1 MCIRDSKEST
11 DRVVEVIREV
21 GADLQQDNAFAA
33 FILEPVEIFGV
44 DSFGDS
50 AVVIKGRIKTKPMQK
65 WVTGREFLRR
75 LKMAFDAQGIE
86 IPFPHRT
93 LYFGETSLPGD
104 LRLLAK
110 GPEPGDGVAKSA

>member
-1 MCIRDSKEST
+1 MCSS
-11 DRVVEVIREV
+11 
-21 GADLQQDNAFAA
+21 DL
-33 FILEPVEIFGV
+33 V

-75 LKMAFDAQGIE
+75 LKMAFDEQGIE

-93 LYFGETSLPGD
+93 LYFSEASPHGD
-104 LRLLAK
+104 LRQLAK
-110 GPEPGDGVAKSA
+110 GAEPGERVAKSVQTG